1 MNSVE
6 VQKEDSISTK
16 EQYTESGPQKPKFQ
30 KKVKK
35 DDGSGYVHGYSSTPP
50 SGKFFQGGSGS
61 RQLKGNQELNDE
73 LKVKANELEKL
84 FAEHKLRVPGDQPN
98 PTRQSKASDV
108 ESDQTTR
115 LAYRKQV
122 ADPIPEQQRMFE
134 SPIPVMDSGGRNHN
148 RLLQAEV
155 EFSDDSRGKLYDS
168 YMKKRDARLRESWDS
183 NGAEKEARMKAM
195 NDSLERL
202 PLDFGQLQDDGDLSG
217 LGLSRNIQASKAA
230 ARYQLR
236 NYTRSRSNNNEEMP
250 SVKEDKSR
258 RSQSLRKRSV
268 TSLESSEGVILT
280 PPNEGHMKSSKNVE
294 PRWFLR
300 KNTGIGP
307 GAGSVAAKMKASMVS
322 EAVSKDEEYDKPVS
336 EPDVKD
342 DGLEELDTIETE
354 DQIVADKVESRMSPE
369 SEILI
374 NSESEN
380 GNTSQSFSQVDHT
393 LVAELPATVTSPF
406 PVQDSPAR
414 IRKKWGIA
422 QKSSPIANSSG
433 IQSRKDMAKGFK
445 RLLNFGRKSR
455 HTDNLSDYIS
465 ATTSEGDDDTKDG
478 TDLANRSSEDLRKS
492 RMGYSHGFNESDFY
506 GDEGRPSFP

>member
-1 MNSVE
+1 
-6 VQKEDSISTK
+6 
-16 EQYTESGPQKPKFQ
+16 
-30 KKVKK
+30 
-35 DDGSGYVHGYSSTPP
+35 
-50 SGKFFQGGSGS
+50 
-61 RQLKGNQELNDE
+61 
-73 LKVKANELEKL
+73 
-84 FAEHKLRVPGDQPN
+84 
-98 PTRQSKASDV
+98 
-108 ESDQTTR
+108 
-115 LAYRKQV
+115 
-122 ADPIPEQQRMFE
+122 MFE
-134 SPIPVMDSGGRNHN
+134 SLILVMDSGGRNHN

-155 EFSDDSRGKLYDS
+155 ELNDDSRGKLYDS
-168 YMKKRDARLRESWDS
+168 YIKKRDARLRESWNS
-183 NGAEKEARMKAM
+183 NGAEKERMKAM
-195 NDSLERL
+195 NDSLERHSIEMKATL
-202 PLDFGQLQDDGDLSG
+202 SRCLKIDRIMYLVHNDPLDFGQLQDDGDLSD
-217 LGLSRNIQASKAA
+217 LGISRNIQGKKPLV
-230 ARYQLR
+230 RTPIR
-236 NYTRSRSNNNEEMP
+236 RSATKLTFRETEDTTDNPFAQSNNNEEMP

-280 PPNEGHMKSSKNVE
+280 PPNEGHMKSSNNVE

-342 DGLEELDTIETE
+342 DGLEELDTTETE

-406 PVQDSPAR
+406 PVQDSPGESPVSWNSHTNYPFSYNHEASDFESPMRSPASWNLQPTEADAAR
-414 IRKKWGIA
+414 MRKKWGIA